1 MIRRLFRLPFR
12 TRGSI
17 AREADAELRF
27 NIDARTEK
35 LIAEGFD
42 ASAARAQA
50 EREFGDVDDAR
61 QYITAVDREAE
72 AHRRRRD
79 FMGDLVQDVQYA
91 IRKLRGAPTFAIAA
105 ILTLAVGIGANTTV
119 FNLVNAVLIKP
130 PTVSDPDRMAWITP
144 TSPTSNSGAWTMPD
158 FVAFRDQSRTWS
170 HLSAFGNVNVTL
182 NGTDPER
189 LAGLVVNGNY
199 FEVTGVRPMLG
210 RAFLAYE
217 DSANVPVL
225 SAVISY
231 AFWRREF
238 NGDSTVIGREIQ
250 LNSKP
255 VRIVGVAPIGF
266 NGMRLGDQ
274 LDIWIPF
281 PAFTQVGVGRS
292 DLYSAHSSRWLRV
305 IGRLA
310 PGATMESAQAEA
322 SVLQV
327 RLEPRITTPADRRTL
342 EVGEVRGGLDPGAR
356 TRLTPVFSLMMLVP
370 LLVLGVAC
378 ANVANLFVSR
388 SVQRQKELA
397 LRRALG
403 ASNGRLI
410 RQLLTET
417 AILGL
422 VAGAVGVAISYG
434 LTGIISR
441 VGDVPDDVMRFARPD
456 ATVFVL
462 TFGLALAAG
471 VIFGLLPALA
481 ATRSA
486 ITPALK
492 NDGSSAGGGKGRHR
506 LRNAFVVSQVAFSLA
521 LLITAGLFV
530 GSLRKALGVEPGYD
544 PRNTIAAS
552 YDNGGQGY
560 TPERL
565 RAFDEQL
572 VAAARAQPGAEA
584 VAIAE
589 ILPLSGSSSST
600 SMRREDQS
608 RDVPGTNTLVN
619 RVTPGY
625 FEAMRIP
632 IVQGR
637 AFTES
642 DNAAS
647 QQVIVVNE
655 RLAEQ
660 MWPGQNPIGQR
671 ARSPWDSTGVVEVI
685 GVARNGRYRSLA
697 EARQEAAFWAS
708 ARQFPIGTH
717 GELII
722 RARGGTTEAVAAARA
737 ALKAVDPTLP
747 ISKLQTLE
755 AYIAETV
762 TGQRAGAAL
771 LAVFGG
777 IALLLAA
784 LGIFGVIAQGVAART
799 REIGIRMSLGARA
812 ADVVRGFVREGL
824 VLTSIGA
831 VIGVLLSLAASKVL
845 ANLLFGLKAT
855 DALTFAG
862 ASVAIVLVAAVAS
875 FVPARRAAKVDPLV
889 ALRSD

>member
-1 MIRRLFRLPFR
+1 MIRRLFKLPFR

-27 NIDARTEK
+27 HMDTRTER
-35 LIAEGFD
+35 LIAGGMD
-42 ASAARAQA
+42 AVAARAQA

-61 QYITAVDREAE
+61 RYITAVDHEAE
-72 AHRRRRD
+72 TNRRRRD
-79 FMGDLVQDVQYA
+79 FVGDFVHDVTYA
-91 IRKLRGAPTFAIAA
+91 VRKLRAAPTFAIAA

-130 PTVSDPDRMAWITP
+130 PAVSDPDRMAWITP

-158 FVAFRDQSRTWS
+158 VVAFREQSRTWS
-170 HLSAFGNVNVTL
+170 HLSAFGNVNFTL
-182 NGTDPER
+182 NGTDPKR

-199 FEVTGVRPMLG
+199 FDVTGVRPALG
-210 RAFLAYE
+210 RTFLAYE

-225 SAVISY
+225 SVVISY

-238 NGDSTVIGREIQ
+238 NSDSAIVGREIE
-250 LNSKP
+250 LNSHR
-255 VRIVGVAPIGF
+255 VQVVGVAPEGF

-274 LDIWIPF
+274 LDVWMPF
-281 PAFTQVGVGRS
+281 PAFSRVGVGRN
-292 DLYSAHSSRWLRV
+292 DLYTAHSSRWLRV

-310 PGATMESAQAEA
+310 PNATMESAQAEA
-322 SVLQV
+322 SVLQT

-342 EVGEVRGGLDPGAR
+342 VLGEVRGGLDPAAR
-356 TRLTPVFSLMMLVP
+356 ARLTPVFSLMMLVP

-403 ASNGRLI
+403 ASNGRLV

-422 VAGAVGVAISYG
+422 VSGAVGVAISYG

-441 VGDVPDDVMRFARPD
+441 VGDVPDDVMRFVRPD
-456 ATVFVL
+456 FSVFVL

-471 VIFGLLPALA
+471 IVFGLVPALA

-492 NDGSSAGGGKGRHR
+492 NDGSAAGGGKGRHR

-544 PRNTIAAS
+544 PHNTIAAA

-565 RAFDEQL
+565 LAFDAQL
-572 VAAARAQPGAEA
+572 LAVVREQPGVEA
-584 VAIAE
+584 AAIAE

-600 SMRREDQS
+600 SIRREDQA
-608 RDVPGTNTLVN
+608 PTELGTNTLVN

-625 FEAMRIP
+625 FETMRIP

-637 AFTES
+637 AFTEA
-642 DNAAS
+642 DNASSAR
-647 QQVIVVNE
+647 VIVVNE
-655 RLAEQ
+655 RLAEAL
-660 MWPGQNPIGQR
+660 WPGQSPIGRR
-671 ARSPWDSTGVVEVI
+671 ARSPWDSTIVEVI
-685 GVARNGRYRSLA
+685 GVARNGKYRSLA

-708 ARQFPIGTH
+708 ARQFPMGTH
-717 GELII
+717 GELIV
-722 RARGGTTEAVAAARA
+722 RARGGTAEAVTAARA

-762 TGQRAGAAL
+762 SGQRAGAAL
-771 LAVFGG
+771 LSVFGG

-812 ADVVRGFVREGL
+812 SDVVRGFVREGL
-824 VLTSIGA
+824 VLTGIGA
-831 VIGVLLSLAASKVL
+831 VIGVLLSLTASKLL
-845 ANLLFGLKAT
+845 ASLLFGLKAT
-855 DALTFAG
+855 DVLTFVA
-862 ASVAIVLVAAVAS
+862 ASAAIVLVAAIAS